1 VPQQIPPERDETT
14 ETGKI
19 QVFTG
24 DGKGKTTAAL
34 GLAWRAIGRGL
45 KVFMVQ
51 FLKAPDT
58 SGEHFA
64 AKAFAP
70 LFTIKP
76 MGKEGFIRR
85 RGCDPLDQIMAEM
98 ALEEA
103 REAMLSGEYDLI
115 ILDEI
120 NVAVH
125 LGLLNVTDLL
135 ELIDLKPEKV
145 ELVLTGRYAHP
156 GVIERADMV
165 LEMKKIKHHFDKGV
179 MARKG
184 IEY

>member
-1 VPQQIPPERDETT
+1 MT

-24 DGKGKTTAAL
+24 EGKGKTTAAL

-51 FLKAPDT
+51 FMKAPDT

-70 LFTIKP
+70 MMTIKP
-76 MGKEGFIRR
+76 MGRKGFIVG
-85 RGCDPLDQIMAEM
+85 RGCDPLDAVMAEL

-103 REAMLSGEYDLI
+103 RNAMLGGEYDVI

-120 NVAVH
+120 NVAVNF
-125 LGLLNVTDLL
+125 GIVDVKNVLELL
-135 ELIDLKPEKV
+135 EAKPKKV
-145 ELVLTGRYAHP
+145 EMVLTGRYAHP
-156 GVIERADMV
+156 EVITHADVV
-165 LEMKKIKHHFDKGV
+165 LEMKKIKHHYDNGV
-179 MARKG
+179 AAREG

>member
-1 VPQQIPPERDETT
+1 MT

-24 DGKGKTTAAL
+24 EGKGKTTAAL

-51 FLKAPDT
+51 FMKAPDT

-70 LFTIKP
+70 MMTIKP
-76 MGKEGFIRR
+76 MGRKGFIVG
-85 RGCDPLDQIMAEM
+85 RGCDPLDAVMAEL

-103 REAMLSGEYDLI
+103 RNAMLGGEYDVI

-120 NVAVH
+120 NVAVNF
-125 LGLLNVTDLL
+125 GIVDVKNVLELL
-135 ELIDLKPEKV
+135 EAKPKKV
-145 ELVLTGRYAHP
+145 EMVLTGRYAH
-156 GVIERADMV
+156 
-165 LEMKKIKHHFDKGV
+165 
-179 MARKG
+179 RK
-184 IEY
+184 

>member
-1 VPQQIPPERDETT
+1 MA

-24 DGKGKTTAAL
+24 EGKGKTTAAL

-64 AKAFAP
+64 AHAFAP
-70 LFTIKP
+70 MMIIKP
-76 MGKEGFIRR
+76 MGRKGFIHR
-85 RGCDPLDQIMAEM
+85 RGLEPLDTVMAEL

-103 REAMLSGEYDLI
+103 RTAMLGGEFDVI

-120 NVAVH
+120 NVAVN
-125 LGLLNVTDLL
+125 LGIIAIKDLL
-135 ELIDLKPEKV
+135 DLMEAKPENV

-156 GVIERADMV
+156 EVVLRADVV
-165 LEMKKIKHHFDKGV
+165 LEMRKIKHHYDNGV
-179 MARKG
+179 VAREG